1 MVRDPGYVATMNPR
15 SIGNSRLDSGS
26 HVRTQNRMT
35 FFVFFNPTAM
45 FK

>member
-1 MVRDPGYVATMNPR
+1 MVRDPRYVATMNPR

-35 FFVFFNPTAM
+35 FPAFLNPTVIL
-45 FK
+45 K

>member
-1 MVRDPGYVATMNPR
+1 MNPS
-15 SIGNSRLDSGS
+15 SIGNFRLDSGS
-26 HVRTQNRMT
+26 RVRTRNRMT